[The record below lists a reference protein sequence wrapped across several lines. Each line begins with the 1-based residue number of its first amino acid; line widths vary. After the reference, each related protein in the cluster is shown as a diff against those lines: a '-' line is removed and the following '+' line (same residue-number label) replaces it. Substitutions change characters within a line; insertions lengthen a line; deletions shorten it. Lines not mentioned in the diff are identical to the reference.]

1 MADISDIYGKNYLQ
15 EAQQSK
21 TSHLIKMI
29 SNNVSNYEF
38 NKQVNM
44 SHLWNKDDVFDSES
58 KWSIVQ
64 NIQANN
70 KNMVVTQ
77 LNKQSPE
84 INMLPYFINEPKVEY
99 FRVIDMNRGKIILFY
114 ITPTGMSVY

>member
-1 MADISDIYGKNYLQ
+1 
-15 EAQQSK
+15 
-21 TSHLIKMI
+21 MI

-58 KWSIVQ
+58 KWSIVH

-99 FRVIDMNRGKIILFY
+99 FPSYRHEPRQNYIILHY
-114 ITPTGMSVY
+114 SNRYECVLK

>member
-21 TSHLIKMI
+21 TSHLIKMV

-44 SHLWNKDDVFDSES
+44 SHLWNKDDVFDTES
-58 KWSIVQ
+58 KWNIIH
-64 NIQANN
+64 NIQQNN
-70 KNMVVTQ
+70 KNMIVTQ
-77 LNKQSPE
+77 INKQSPD

-99 FRVIDMNRGKIILFY
+99 FRVIDTKRSKIILFY
-114 ITPTGMSVY
+114 ITPAGMNVY

>member
-21 TSHLIKMI
+21 TSHLIKMVG
-29 SNNVSNYEF
+29 NNVSNYEF

-44 SHLWNKDDVFDSES
+44 SHLWNEDGVFETES
-58 KWSIVQ
+58 KWDIIQSIQ
-64 NIQANN
+64 QNN
-70 KNMVVTQ
+70 KNMIVTQ
-77 LNKQSPE
+77 INKQSPE

-99 FRVIDMNRGKIILFY
+99 FRVIDMNRSKIILFY
-114 ITPTGMSVY
+114 ITPTGMNVY

>member
-38 NKQVNM
+38 NK
-44 SHLWNKDDVFDSES
+44 HF
-58 KWSIVQ
+58 VQ
-64 NIQANN
+64 NS
-70 KNMVVTQ
+70 
-77 LNKQSPE
+77 KQ
-84 INMLPYFINEPKVEY
+84 
-99 FRVIDMNRGKIILFY
+99 ILCQQR
-114 ITPTGMSVY
+114 

>member
-58 KWSIVQ
+58 KWSIIH
-64 NIQANN
+64 NIQENN

-77 LNKQSPE
+77 INKQSPE